1 MTERLYYTDAW
12 LRAFDARVVERRD
25 EGRRIYLDRSAFY
38 PTSGG
43 QPHDTGLLGSVAVL
57 DVVDEGDRVAHV
69 LAAPL
74 EGDAVRGEIDWPRR
88 FDYMQQHTGQH
99 LLSALF
105 ADRYGWPTVSVH
117 FGPEDSTLDLD
128 TPSVDE
134 EVLREVEQVANEL
147 VAEAR
152 PVAVAFEEAE
162 RAVGLRKAPTRPGML
177 RIVTIDGVDRSAC
190 GGTHVSTTSQ
200 IGPVLLRRQ
209 EKVKRS
215 ARIEFVCGGRAV
227 ARARRDF
234 EALQRVARGMSAAL
248 DEVPALVEAQAV
260 QLRDAH
266 GTARRLQEQ
275 LDAYRARE
283 RYDQMTPDAAGVRRL
298 CERLATGSPDQWR
311 SFALAFCGLP
321 RAVFVAAVDDPPAI
335 LVAAAD
341 DAGVDAGR
349 TLRAALEGVGGRG
362 GGSPRLAQGALP
374 SREALEIV
382 LERLGGA

>member
-12 LRAFDARVVERRD
+12 LREFDARVVDRRD

-43 QPHDTGLLGSVAVL
+43 QPHDTGTLGGVAVI
-57 DVVDEGDRVAHV
+57 DVVDEEDRVAHL
-69 LAAPL
+69 LARPL
-74 EGDAVRGEIDWPRR
+74 EGDTARGEIDWTRR

-105 ADRYGWPTVSVH
+105 HDRHGWPTVSVH
-117 FGPEDSTLDLD
+117 FGPESSTLDLE
-128 TPSVDE
+128 TPSVDDG
-134 EVLREVEQVANEL
+134 VLREVEQVANAI

-152 PVAVAFEEAE
+152 PVTVSFEEAE
-162 RAVGLRKAPTRPGML
+162 RAAGLRKASARPGTL
-177 RIVTIDGVDRSAC
+177 RIVTIEGIDRSAC
-190 GGTHVSTTSQ
+190 GGTHLSTTSQ

-209 EKVKRS
+209 EKVKRN

-234 EALQRVARGMSAAL
+234 EALQRVARGMSAAI
-248 DEVPALVEAQAV
+248 DDVPALVEAQAA
-260 QLRDAH
+260 QLREAQ
-266 GTARRLQEQ
+266 GLARQLQER

-283 RYDQMTPDAAGVRRL
+283 RYDQITPGPDGVRRL
-298 CERLATGSPDQWR
+298 CERLPTGSPDQWR

-341 DAGVDAGR
+341 DAGIDAGR

-374 SREALEIV
+374 SREALEHV
-382 LERLGGA
+382 LKQLGA